1 MEEALPHPMES
12 TTLEKLTGIAAR
24 LPDAEQLA
32 LLRIAE
38 TMAMHPVIRATLT
51 APPDDEPV
59 TEEDRLG
66 IAEALADPQPSIPH
80 EEILGE
86 FGLL

>member
-1 MEEALPHPMES
+1 MES
-12 TTLEKLTGIAAR
+12 TTLEKLTGIAAT
-24 LPDAEQLA
+24 LSDAEQLA

-38 TMAMHPVIRATLT
+38 TMAIHPAIRATLT
-51 APPDDEPV
+51 APLDDEHV

-66 IAEALADPQPSIPH
+66 SAEALADPQPSVPH